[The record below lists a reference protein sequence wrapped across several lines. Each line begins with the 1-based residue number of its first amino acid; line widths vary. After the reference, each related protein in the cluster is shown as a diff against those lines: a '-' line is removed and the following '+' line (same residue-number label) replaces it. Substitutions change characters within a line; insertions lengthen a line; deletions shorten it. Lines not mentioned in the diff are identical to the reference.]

1 MLVVVFL
8 GDSSR
13 RSINVNTSNPVGNNL
28 EKVQDGSMDNGKE
41 RGEKKGRRIEK
52 KRGRMKWEKRYNF
65 SQSVRYLGGGGVSS
79 WTWKRYKISNTG
91 LFYWQIIKISL
102 QRSIICALE
111 NFHLNSR
118 GGGLMSYWTKC
129 VPAHF

>member
-65 SQSVRYLGGGGVSS
+65 SQSVRYLGGGE
-79 WTWKRYKISNTG
+79 YHLG
-91 LFYWQIIKISL
+91 LEKGT
-102 QRSIICALE
+102 RSATQACFI
-111 NFHLNSR
+111 
-118 GGGLMSYWTKC
+118 GK
-129 VPAHF
+129 